1 MFTELMGK
9 DGGVKPVEAHV
20 APFDHVDQ
28 RIEHL
33 RFIAGLIAKAE
44 MMLSLDEA

>member
-1 MFTELMGK
+1 MFTKLMGK

-20 APFDHVDQ
+20 AAFDHINQ

-33 RFIAGLIAKAE
+33 RFVAGRVTKTE
-44 MMLSLDEA
+44 MMLSFDEA